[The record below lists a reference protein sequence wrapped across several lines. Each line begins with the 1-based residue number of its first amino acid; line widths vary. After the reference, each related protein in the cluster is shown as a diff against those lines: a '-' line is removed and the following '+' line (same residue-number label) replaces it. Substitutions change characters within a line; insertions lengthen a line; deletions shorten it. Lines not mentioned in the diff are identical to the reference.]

1 MVFSGLS
8 GRVCK
13 HTESNYLYAHA
24 ANHRHTGPGQYPV
37 CGLVQRG
44 GSGETRSGKDCIL
57 CVGWFNGVAVVKQGQ
72 VRTVFYVWVGSMG
85 WQW

>member
-1 MVFSGLS
+1 MW
-8 GRVCK
+8 
-13 HTESNYLYAHA
+13 
-24 ANHRHTGPGQYPV
+24 
-37 CGLVQRG
+37 GLVQRG

-72 VRTVFYVWVGSMG
+72 VRIVFYVRVGSTG

>member
-1 MVFSGLS
+1 M
-8 GRVCK
+8 C
-13 HTESNYLYAHA
+13 E
-24 ANHRHTGPGQYPV
+24 
-37 CGLVQRG
+37 LVQWG

-72 VRTVFYVWVGSMG
+72 VRTVSCVWDGSMG